1 MQRFVT
7 FVLMLLGIAFACLIA
22 VFAYQSIRAHTT
34 PELRAPFHAVLMMNG
49 QAYFGRLERLGTT
62 FPLLRDVYYVRSQV
76 NPETKEVTNSLVKR
90 GQEWHA
96 PDFMLLNASQ
106 ILLIE
111 PVKPGS
117 RMSKLIEESAK
128 EGSGAPKQ

>member
-1 MQRFVT
+1 
-7 FVLMLLGIAFACLIA
+7 LIA

-49 QAYFGRLERLGTT
+49 QAYFGRLERLGTN
-62 FPLLRDVYYVRSQV
+62 FSLLRDVYYVRSQV

-96 PDFMLLNASQ
+96 PDFML
-106 ILLIE
+106 
-111 PVKPGS
+111 
-117 RMSKLIEESAK
+117 
-128 EGSGAPKQ
+128 